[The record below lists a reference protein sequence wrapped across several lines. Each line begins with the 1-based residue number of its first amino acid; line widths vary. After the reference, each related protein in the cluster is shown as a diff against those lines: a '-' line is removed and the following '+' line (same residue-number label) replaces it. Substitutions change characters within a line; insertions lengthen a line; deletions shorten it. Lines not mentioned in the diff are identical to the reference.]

1 MVYQIILGALE
12 CPGGNDKMAKEK
24 VGPGAVEDFVCEI
37 DLIRPERRCWEVGM
51 REREGIG

>member
-1 MVYQIILGALE
+1 MMVYQIILEVLE

-37 DLIRPERRCWEVGM
+37 DLIRPERR
-51 REREGIG
+51 R